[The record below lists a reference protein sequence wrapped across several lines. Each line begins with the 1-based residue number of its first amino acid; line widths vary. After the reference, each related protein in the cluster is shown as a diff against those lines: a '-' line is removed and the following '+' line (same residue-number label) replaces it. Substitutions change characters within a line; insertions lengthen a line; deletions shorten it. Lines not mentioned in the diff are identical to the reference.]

1 MINNASKAAQEE
13 LKRKGYKLTGPR
25 IAIINYLAESQEH
38 PDMQQIFAGIRA
50 EYPGIGMATV
60 YRTLGLLLELD
71 ILRAITVNK
80 NQLLYE
86 LKKPDDHHH
95 HLVCTGCSQIIEFGS
110 CSFKH
115 ISSEIET
122 VTRYSIED
130 HTLEAYGLCPQC
142 QGDFQVER
150 G

>member
-1 MINNASKAAQEE
+1 MIKNTIRAAQEE

-25 IAIINYLAESQEH
+25 KAIINYLAESQEH

-50 EYPGIGMATV
+50 EYPSIGMATL

-71 ILRAITVNK
+71 ILRAITVKK
-80 NQLLYE
+80 NQLRYE
-86 LKKPDDHHH
+86 LKKPGDHHH
-95 HLVCTGCSQIIEFGS
+95 HLVCTECSQILEFGS

-122 VTRYSIED
+122 VTRYSIEY
-130 HTLEAYGLCPQC
+130 HNLEAYGLCPQC
-142 QGDFQVER
+142 QAIS
-150 G
+150 